1 MTQPQKPSSLP
12 RVQIG
17 LWNLPEEPPAPY
29 RKAVQIVHSKPMS
42 NYSLVQR
49 KLTNVWLKN
58 AAESQPD
65 ADGFFSIAFTDM
77 MDDMGYEGNNREHVK
92 TSARA
97 LMRVAFEW
105 DVLAPDG
112 RGIWEASVLFPSVSI
127 DQTTA
132 RYQISPQLKAL
143 IRDPAVYALIDMNS
157 VRKFRRAVSIALYEY
172 CIRFE
177 RLGRT
182 KALPWRDI
190 RDMLLFFDK
199 KDEHTS
205 AYGEYKYFY
214 AKVLKPAMAEISSVS
229 EISVDL
235 EVTKQGRNIDKLAF
249 LVRRIPS
256 ASESVAQIGNEKDMV
271 LVGEL
276 ASLKIPQSETLKLI
290 QQHGHEHVQAA
301 FSYTKKR
308 MADKAASKLEH
319 PAAYFRSAVQKGWG
333 ADSQSAAQVGA
344 KSVKAAA
351 SQASQKES
359 LEAAYMLEMHGE
371 AEAYFNELNPAEQG
385 ALIDN
390 YNTSQDL
397 ASLKLDP
404 KKKTGR
410 AAKSAFLGWLVVDTW
425 GKPTTEQLL
434 AFASSR
440 FFANSK

>member
-1 MTQPQKPSSLP
+1 MTQRSLLP

-17 LWNLPEEPPAPY
+17 LWNLPDESPAPY

-58 AAESQPD
+58 AAENPPD
-65 ADGFFSIAFTDM
+65 AEGFFSIAFVDM
-77 MDDMGYEGNNREHVK
+77 MADMGYEGNNREHVK
-92 TSARA
+92 ASARA

-112 RGIWEASVLFPSVSI
+112 RPGIWEASVLFPSVSI
-127 DQTTA
+127 DQVTV

-157 VRKFRRAVSIALYEY
+157 VRKFRRAISVALYEY

-182 KALPWRDI
+182 KALPWRDV
-190 RDMLLFFDK
+190 RDMLLYLDK
-199 KDEHTS
+199 RDEDSS

-235 EVTKQGRNIDKLAF
+235 EVTKHGRAIDKLVF

-256 ASESVAQIGNEKDMV
+256 ANEAVAHIDNERDMV

-276 ASLKIPQSETLKLI
+276 VSLKIPQSEALKLL
-290 QQHGHEHVQAA
+290 QQHGNEHVQAA
-301 FSYTKKR
+301 FAYTKKR
-308 MADKAASKLEH
+308 MADKTASKLEH
-319 PAAYFRSAVQKGWG
+319 PAAYFRSAVQKGW
-333 ADSQSAAQVGA
+333 ADSQSGAPAGA

-371 AEAYFNELNPAEQG
+371 AEAYFTELDPAEQG
-385 ALIDN
+385 ALIDS
-390 YNTSQDL
+390 YNASQDL
-397 ASLKLDP
+397 ASLQLSS
-404 KKKTGR
+404 KKKPGR

-425 GKPTTEQLL
+425 GKPTIEQLL
-434 AFASSR
+434 AFASKR

>member
-1 MTQPQKPSSLP
+1 MSQKSSLLP

-17 LWNLPEEPPAPY
+17 LWNLPDESPAPY

-58 AAESQPD
+58 AAENPPD
-65 ADGFFSIAFTDM
+65 AEGFFSIAFVDM
-77 MDDMGYEGNNREHVK
+77 MEDMGYEGNNREHVK
-92 TSARA
+92 ASARA

-127 DQTTA
+127 DQVTV

-157 VRKFRRAVSIALYEY
+157 VRKFRRGISVALYEY

-182 KALPWRDI
+182 KALPWRDV
-190 RDMLLFFDK
+190 RDMLLFLDK
-199 KDEHTS
+199 KDEDSS

-235 EVTKQGRNIDKLAF
+235 EVTKHGRSIDKLVF

-256 ASESVAQIGNEKDMV
+256 ANEAVAHIDNERDMV

-276 ASLKIPQSETLKLI
+276 VGLKIPQSEALKLL

-333 ADSQSAAQVGA
+333 ADSQSSAPAGA
-344 KSVKAAA
+344 KPGKAAA
-351 SQASQKES
+351 SQDAQKDS

-371 AEAYFNELNPAEQG
+371 AEAYFNELDPAEQG

-390 YNTSQDL
+390 YNASQDL
-397 ASLKLDP
+397 AGLKLDP

-410 AAKSAFLGWLVVDTW
+410 AAKSAFLGWLAVDTW
-425 GKPTTEQLL
+425 GKPTIEQLL
-434 AFASSR
+434 AFASKR